1 MGGLKKNT
9 MTDTSSKR
17 ENLMRRLFPEGIP
30 RIWCPPLTHYK
41 EDGSIDFQRIN
52 KHISFIANK
61 VNSFMIPGSTGDGWE
76 LNLDEYKEIIDFF
89 FSEFD
94 HNLEI
99 NILIGLLRESTDDVL
114 RCMDYAIAFFQQKN
128 LEISAEHYGM
138 RFKGFVICPPK
149 GKDLSQE
156 EMRESMEKILARGYP
171 TVLYQL
177 PQITE
182 NEMHPDLVQ
191 YFADTYYN
199 CYMLKDS
206 SGKDAVADAG
216 RDYKKMVLL
225 RGAEGNYSRV
235 LKKTGGSYD
244 GFLLSTGNTFP
255 VELEKIFRHI
265 QDDNLEAAE
274 KISTQVTEAIIRA
287 FRLASNL
294 PSGNVFT
301 NANKLIDHIMAYSS
315 KWKEN
320 RLPRLHSGDSLPRKM
335 IEQVEEILREL
346 NLFPEKGYME

>member
-1 MGGLKKNT
+1 
-9 MTDTSSKR
+9 MTDTSNKR
-17 ENLMRRLFPEGIP
+17 ENLMRRLFPEGSP
-30 RIWCPPLTHYK
+30 GIWCPPLTHYK
-41 EDGSIDFQRIN
+41 DDGSIDFQRIK
-52 KHISFIANK
+52 KHISFIANS

-76 LNLDEYKEIIDFF
+76 LSLDEYKELIDFF
-89 FSEFD
+89 FTEFE
-94 HNLEI
+94 HNEI

-114 RCMDYAIAFFQQKN
+114 EFMDHVIAFLQQKN
-128 LEISAEHYGM
+128 IEISAENYVM
-138 RFKGFVICPPK
+138 SRFKGFVICPPK
-149 GKDLSQE
+149 GKDISQE
-156 EMRESMEKILARGYP
+156 EMGESMEKILARGYP

-191 YFADTYYN
+191 YFADTYYT

-225 RGAEGNYSRV
+225 RGAEGNYSRM

-255 VELEKIFRHI
+255 GQLEKIFRHI
-265 QDDNLEAAE
+265 QDDNLEDAE
-274 KISTQVTEAIIRA
+274 KISTQVTEAIIKS
-287 FRLASNL
+287 FRIASSL
-294 PSGNVFT
+294 SSGNVFT

-315 KWKEN
+315 RWKEN
-320 RLPRLHSGDSLPRKM
+320 RLPRLHSGDSLPREKL
-335 IEQVEEILREL
+335 EQVEEILREQ
-346 NLFPEKGYME
+346 NLFPERGYME

>member
-1 MGGLKKNT
+1 
-9 MTDTSSKR
+9 MTDTIDKR
-17 ENLMRRLFPEGIP
+17 ENLMERLFPEGIP
-30 RIWCPPLTHYK
+30 KIWCPPLTHYK
-41 EDGSIDFQRIN
+41 EDGSIDFERIQ
-52 KHISFIANK
+52 KHISYIANN

-76 LNLDEYKEIIDFF
+76 LNLDEYKELIDFF
-89 FSEFD
+89 FSK
-94 HNLEI
+94 LEY
-99 NILIGLLRESTDDVL
+99 NIETNIVIGLLRESTDDML
-114 RCMDYAIAFFQQKN
+114 KFMDYAIEFFQQKN
-128 LEISAEHYGM
+128 IEISAEHYGM
-138 RFKGFVICPPK
+138 SRFKGFVICPPK

-156 EMRESMEKILARGYP
+156 KMRESMEKILSRGYP

-216 RDYKKMVLL
+216 KDYKKMVLL
-225 RGAEGNYSRV
+225 RGAEGNYSKM

-255 VELEKIFRHI
+255 EELAKIFRHI
-265 QDDNLEAAE
+265 QNDNLEGAE
-274 KISTQVTEAIIRA
+274 KISTQVTEVIFKA

-301 NANKLIDHIMAYSS
+301 NSNKLIDHIMAYSS
-315 KWKEN
+315 KWRES
-320 RLPRLHSGDSLPRKM
+320 RFPRLHSGDSLPREKL
-335 IEQVEEILREL
+335 EQAEENLREM